1 MAGMRFLVSAGPTR
15 EFVDPVR
22 FLSNRSTGRMGFA
35 VAAAAAAAGHEVALV
50 AGPVEL
56 PPPPGL
62 AALDRVVS
70 AREMLAALRSRLA
83 WCDAL
88 VMTAAV
94 ADFRPARRS
103 ARKIRKGA
111 MPEALR
117 LVRNPDILAS
127 LLPRKGGRIFVGFAA
142 ETDDVLGSAAA
153 KLARKG
159 LDLIV
164 ANDVTKPGAGFAVE
178 TNVVTFLAPGAP
190 PEALPL
196 LSKAEVARRLVARVE
211 AIAAGAGARPR
222 A

>member
-35 VAAAAAAAGHEVALV
+35 VAEAAVAAGHEVALV
-50 AGPVEL
+50 AGPAEL
-56 PPPPGL
+56 APPAGL

-70 AREMLAALRSRLA
+70 ARDMLAALRRRLA

-211 AIAAGAGARPR
+211 AIAARARR
-222 A
+222 R

>member
-1 MAGMRFLVSAGPTR
+1 MRFLVSAGPTR
-15 EFVDPVR
+15 EFLDPVR
-22 FLSNRSTGRMGFA
+22 FLTNRSTGRMGCA

-50 AGPVEL
+50 LGPVGID
-56 PPPPGL
+56 PPAGL

-70 AREMLAALRSRLA
+70 ARDMLAALRRRLA

-103 ARKIRKGA
+103 PRKIRKGA

-127 LLPRKGGRIFVGFAA
+127 LRPRKRGRIFVGFAA

-196 LSKAEVARRLVARVE
+196 LPKAEVARRLVARVE
-211 AIAAGAGARPR
+211 ALAAARRAGRP
-222 A
+222 AGP